1 MHHGHPHDP
10 HEAAH
15 AAHMA
20 EALGWTP
27 ESSTEAA
34 ERKAEKDDAH
44 AEEEREKQ
52 TAQKVNKVAGT
63 QEATVPA
70 SKADSANQKKDGFQ
84 ALNQKGKGADLG
96 KQTVG
101 TPTTTAVKTTDA
113 VREAQER
120 MLKSGKPLDAFALL
134 NTAVPPG
141 VLFKEESGREGYD
154 ESQEDPE
161 LRAAVE
167 EMIQKLFGVKGILR
181 VGAGRNMEDEPVVV
195 VAVGTGFGEASLK
208 AVPEKVR
215 KFPTLLALP
224 YDILP
229 LKKER

>member
-1 MHHGHPHDP
+1 
-10 HEAAH
+10 
-15 AAHMA
+15 MA

-27 ESSTEAA
+27 ESETEAA

-44 AEEEREKQ
+44 AEQEREQ
-52 TAQKVNKVAGT
+52 QGAQKANKVVGT
-63 QEATVPA
+63 QEAMVPA
-70 SKADSANQKKDGFQ
+70 NKAESSHQKKDGFQ

-96 KQTVG
+96 AKQNVG
-101 TPTTTAVKTTDA
+101 TPTTTAVKTTEA

-120 MLKSGKPLDAFALL
+120 VLKSGKPMNAFELL
-134 NTAVPPG
+134 NTAQPQG

-154 ESQEDPE
+154 ESKEDPE

-181 VGAGRNMEDEPVVV
+181 VGAGRNMEDEAVVV
-195 VAVGTGFGEASLK
+195 VAVGTGFGEASLN
-208 AVPEKVR
+208 AVPERIR

-229 LKKER
+229 LKKAR